1 MEPMLSKKNGE
12 YGFSRGIVNDIFG
25 KNEEKGWE

>member
-1 MEPMLSKKNGE
+1 MGSMRSKMDGE